1 MEKDLQGIQ
10 VTKEQCLYYYRLMY
24 IFIIMHIHIHSWT
37 KVTHMWMY
45 GGGGGLAAK
54 LCPTLCDP
62 MDCSLPGSS
71 VQGISQAR
79 ILELPFISP
88 RDPPRPGVE
97 FLHCRWILLLMSH
110 QGSPC
115 ECIFICLCMCLF
127 IFVHAKEI
135 SESTHSKQSLPLG
148 RKFGEERGLLI
159 FTFNTAAPCKVS

>member
-1 MEKDLQGIQ
+1 MEKDLQVIQ

-97 FLHCRWILLLMSH
+97 SCIAGGFFYWWATREAHVNVYSYAYVCVYLYLYMQRKYLRVHTQNRVYLL
-110 QGSPC
+110 
-115 ECIFICLCMCLF
+115 E
-127 IFVHAKEI
+127 EN
-135 SESTHSKQSLPLG
+135 LG
-148 RKFGEERGLLI
+148 RKGDF
-159 FTFNTAAPCKVS
+159 